1 MTCIEMSKKYV
12 KMYDDFK
19 SSDLIC
25 VIGFGFNTDDEHIN
39 GIIRSLI
46 DMENKNIVVIEI
58 NPDANSE
65 RTAQKLKTNKLN
77 NIHVIN
83 INKDRQSNSN
93 NWIDS
98 LALLSI
104 DN

>member
-1 MTCIEMSKKYV
+1 MKFSNIKINNFRQYYKTVDFDLSTN
-12 KMYDDFK
+12 DD
-19 SSDLIC
+19 
-25 VIGFGFNTDDEHIN
+25 
-39 GIIRSLI
+39 
-46 DMENKNIVVIEI
+46 KNIVVIEI

-65 RTAQKLKTNKLN
+65 RIAQKLKTNKLN